1 MKSKPRN
8 NFRNVKLILTNLT
21 TYFSLDTFT
30 NCIIIVLIIRYLIY
44 VSYAKSICKSSSRT
58 MSGSG
63 IMYYIIKSNEWV
75 YCTCS
80 KSIMMAGVSY
90 CVGYNTYC
98 VGCHYCDK
106 PSHFAELT
114 APVHELT
121 ARNGTHC
128 WLKYQVIVVVT
139 VSYWNERDMR
149 RDPLVYVLGER
160 YTFVTIVTLYYVH
173 AYRLILFSLML

>member
-1 MKSKPRN
+1 MKRKANPNKPD
-8 NFRNVKLILTNLT
+8 L

-63 IMYYIIKSNEWV
+63 IMYYIKSNEWV
-75 YCTCS
+75 YLHVRS

-139 VSYWNERDMR
+139 VSYWNECDMR

-160 YTFVTIVTLYYVH
+160 YTFVNIVTLYVH
-173 AYRLILFSLML
+173 AYQLILFSLML